1 MGSEVTR
8 VRERKKSRQLIED
21 LYSDS
26 MNVYVVHYSCES
38 FYENSTGGS
47 TRVTSA
53 AIRNLKT
60 AQTKSWSI
68 HKAAELD
75 GCLSSIPENF
85 PRLERMML
93 DGYFDFLRSHSNCY
107 FIHWNMRDENY
118 GFYALEHRYRVLEGI
133 PFELQDNRKV
143 DLARELVTLYGRQY
157 APHKSPSGRKGRIF
171 SIVEI
176 NEITDSDALTGE
188 QEADAFVDGEYL
200 KLHQSTLRKLDIFSN
215 IFERTHE
222 KTLKTTASWMDI
234 YGISPSYLMEQVKN
248 HWLVTAFILGSAVL
262 LAIVRYWDSLAWL
275 WEKIPK

>member
-8 VRERKKSRQLIED
+8 VRERKKSRQQIED

-26 MNVYVVHYSCES
+26 MNVYIVHYSCES

-47 TRVTSA
+47 TRVTSI

-68 HKAAELD
+68 HKAAELE
-75 GCLSSIPENF
+75 GCLDSIPENF

-93 DGYFDFLRSHSNCY
+93 DGYFDFLRAYSNCH

-118 GFYALEHRYRVLEGI
+118 GFYALEHRYRVLGGT

-157 APHKSPSGRKGRIF
+157 APHTSASGRKGRIF
-171 SIVEI
+171 SIV
-176 NEITDSDALTGE
+176 
-188 QEADAFVDGEYL
+188 EYL

-215 IFERTHE
+215 IFERTHD
-222 KTLKTTASWMDI
+222 KTLKTTASWMDV
-234 YGISPSYLMEQVKN
+234 YGISPTYLIEQIKN
-248 HWLVTAFILGSAVL
+248 HWLVMAFILGGAIT
-262 LAIVRYWDSLAWL
+262 LAIARYWDSFARL
-275 WEKIPK
+275 WAFLSN

>member
-8 VRERKKSRQLIED
+8 VRERKKSRQQIED

-26 MNVYVVHYSCES
+26 MNVYIVHYSCES

-47 TRVTSA
+47 TRVTSI

-68 HKAAELD
+68 HKAAELE
-75 GCLSSIPENF
+75 GCLDSIPENF

-93 DGYFDFLRSHSNCY
+93 DGYFDFLRAYSNCH

-118 GFYALEHRYRVLEGI
+118 GFYALEHRYRVLGGT

-157 APHKSPSGRKGRIF
+157 APHTSASGRKGRIF

-176 NEITDSDALTGE
+176 NRITDSDALTGK

-215 IFERTHE
+215 IFERTHD
-222 KTLKTTASWMDI
+222 KTLKTTASWMDV
-234 YGISPSYLMEQVKN
+234 YGISPTYLIEQIKN
-248 HWLVTAFILGSAVL
+248 HWLVMAFILGGAIT
-262 LAIVRYWDSLAWL
+262 LAIARYWDSFARL
-275 WEKIPK
+275 WAFLSN